1 MHIYQLK
8 KKKCTKPHHVK
19 TLLTTADESEVAH
32 CFPLPVVMDLFAIS
46 D

>member
-1 MHIYQLK
+1 MYIYPFIK
-8 KKKCTKPHHVK
+8 KSPKPHHVK